1 MSQINKTALAEITQT
16 RIVLFYHENS
26 RNLSNEYS
34 RKRWK
39 QKNYTRRP
47 NNTLKLLK
55 NNSKAKVRIQ
65 IFTAQ
70 VQISRF
76 RSVYKSKNSCCRQ
89 NKDPLFL
96 T

>member
-1 MSQINKTALAEITQT
+1 MSQINKTALAEITHKH
-16 RIVLFYHENS
+16 VLSYFITKTVETSQMNIPGKD
-26 RNLSNEYS
+26 ES
-34 RKRWK
+34 RKIIHVDLIIHSNVK
-39 QKNYTRRP
+39 
-47 NNTLKLLK
+47 
-55 NNSKAKVRIQ
+55 IQ